1 MDHLSFVKAI
11 DRLGQSV
18 VIAIADAADRR
29 LDPSFGEALGV
40 LDGHVSRPAIAVLDE
55 TASMVRPTIVKHLFQ
70 GIEDETGMHRSAG
83 PPTDNP
89 PTRA

>member
-1 MDHLSFVKAI
+1 
-11 DRLGQSV
+11 
-18 VIAIADAADRR
+18 
-29 LDPSFGEALGV
+29 
-40 LDGHVSRPAIAVLDE
+40 VLDE